1 MTNLFTISS
10 TRKSAK
16 DQMEEMLYNYS
27 YCIES
32 VTIQAVP
39 VYYLEPNTRI
49 SVRDSNSGIDGEYII
64 SKLTI
69 PLKYNGTMSITAT
82 KAVESII

>member
-1 MTNLFTISS
+1 MENLFIISS
-10 TRKSAK
+10 KRKSAK
-16 DQMEEMLYNYS
+16 EAIEEMLYKYS

-32 VTIQAVP
+32 VNIQTIP

-49 SVRDSNSGIDGEYII
+49 KIRDNNSGINGEYII

-69 PLKYNGTMSITAT
+69 PLTYNGMMSITAT
-82 KAVESII
+82 KAVTNII